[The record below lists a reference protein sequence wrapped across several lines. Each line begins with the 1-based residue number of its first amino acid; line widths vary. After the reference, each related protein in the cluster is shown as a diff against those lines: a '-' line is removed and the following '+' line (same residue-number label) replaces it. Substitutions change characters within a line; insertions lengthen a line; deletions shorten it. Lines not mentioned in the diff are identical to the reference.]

1 MFSKSNT
8 QALKGFAA
16 IGILVFHVLL
26 AYSISPVFNMWGGV
40 FVALFLVLS
49 GYGIEE
55 SYRSKGLDGFWEN
68 RLRKVV
74 LPTAFF
80 ICAYNFVFS
89 FFPLTGDASSGMS
102 MHRCL
107 DELLYV
113 RPTFWFVFFILK
125 CYAVYWVGTRFMN
138 ERFRLLFFFVC
149 AIVNLNLTAPCGH
162 LEAEQSFSFLAGV
175 LISRNKQRLL
185 SLSDRAVKWSTFVLL
200 LVGAALLLLKSVPLL
215 HSLKGSIAYNYL
227 LCPFRLSVGLAFIP
241 LFSMMRV
248 EASSLL
254 RRAGKYSLEIYIA
267 HIPFIGL
274 IAGVRGLVVFL
285 VYSAISFALLLAY
298 RSFVEKRAGIAE
310 SLYVLVNVLFVTKY
324 SSRISESVVLFAS
337 LSAVAIYYVVIRVVL
352 PYIYSELRLPEASW
366 MRRFVCSLSVLAF
379 AGMLVAQYA
388 IDPYELQVDRWSA
401 LHFPIQNLLSGIYPY
416 TASTHLGGYA
426 SPFPVWQILHV
437 PFYLVGNVGLSFFAA
452 TALFLWSCW
461 KRQGRE
467 KAAIVCVLLW
477 SSVAVWYE
485 AMVRSDLITNFLLL
499 AAIVNVV
506 FYRMSQQWVEQHRWA
521 ISCIVGLL
529 ACTRVIVLIP
539 VAILLL
545 PYFIRMNWRRQV
557 ATALLTAVV
566 FGLTFVPFAVWDW
579 QEFYYFRHNPWALQT
594 SQGNVSDF
602 ILFVPLTVFLAMNYR
617 ANVFRYYRNSAL
629 MLVVFVCATF
639 CHNMYLYGNWDL
651 FSPTFDI
658 TYFST
663 AIPFCLLAIA
673 ENYPKNNK

>member
-1 MFSKSNT
+1 
-8 QALKGFAA
+8 
-16 IGILVFHVLL
+16 
-26 AYSISPVFNMWGGV
+26 
-40 FVALFLVLS
+40 
-49 GYGIEE
+49 
-55 SYRSKGLDGFWEN
+55 
-68 RLRKVV
+68 
-74 LPTAFF
+74 
-80 ICAYNFVFS
+80 
-89 FFPLTGDASSGMS
+89 
-102 MHRCL
+102 
-107 DELLYV
+107 
-113 RPTFWFVFFILK
+113 
-125 CYAVYWVGTRFMN
+125 
-138 ERFRLLFFFVC
+138 
-149 AIVNLNLTAPCGH
+149 
-162 LEAEQSFSFLAGV
+162 
-175 LISRNKQRLL
+175 
-185 SLSDRAVKWSTFVLL
+185 
-200 LVGAALLLLKSVPLL
+200 
-215 HSLKGSIAYNYL
+215 
-227 LCPFRLSVGLAFIP
+227 
-241 LFSMMRV
+241 
-248 EASSLL
+248 
-254 RRAGKYSLEIYIA
+254 
-267 HIPFIGL
+267 
-274 IAGVRGLVVFL
+274 
-285 VYSAISFALLLAY
+285 
-298 RSFVEKRAGIAE
+298 
-310 SLYVLVNVLFVTKY
+310 
-324 SSRISESVVLFAS
+324 
-337 LSAVAIYYVVIRVVL
+337 
-352 PYIYSELRLPEASW
+352 

-452 TALFLWSCW
+452 TALFLWSCR
-461 KRQGRE
+461 KTQGRE

-521 ISCIVGLL
+521 ISSIVGLL

-545 PYFIRMNWRRQV
+545 PYFIRMNWRRQI

-602 ILFVPLTVFLAMNYR
+602 ILFVPLTVFLAMNYG
-617 ANVFRYYRNSAL
+617 ANAFRYYRNSAL